1 MILFFFFFLVDV
13 PLLLLLERL
22 IEKTRGLLPYH
33 FFYQPPLFFSST
45 FSPSSFSPLS
55 SNIRM
60 EEYNPEAP
68 NDKVY
73 KYTCRANDYFERQL
87 YTEAIQDYSRAITA
101 IAETDDTHFAAL
113 LHSNRSASYF
123 KLKNWEQAEKDATET
138 IRLEPTWAKVLKGLL
153 RFSYAKMYSL
163 H

>member
-1 MILFFFFFLVDV
+1 
-13 PLLLLLERL
+13 
-22 IEKTRGLLPYH
+22 
-33 FFYQPPLFFSST
+33 
-45 FSPSSFSPLS
+45 
-55 SNIRM
+55 M

-113 LHSNRSASYF
+113 LHSNRSATYF

-138 IRLEPTWAKVLKGLL
+138 IRLEPTWAKVVKGLL
-153 RFSYAKMYSL
+153 GFSYKAKMYSL